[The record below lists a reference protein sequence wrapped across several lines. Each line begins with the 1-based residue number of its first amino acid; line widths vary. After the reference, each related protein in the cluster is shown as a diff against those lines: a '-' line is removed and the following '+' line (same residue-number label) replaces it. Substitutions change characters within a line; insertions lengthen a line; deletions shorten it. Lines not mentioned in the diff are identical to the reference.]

1 MTEPYPY
8 ARQVIDIVGGAIR
21 TAAIIGRNRFTVHKF
36 TYPIGKSGGYG
47 GMIPMA
53 DAIKL
58 LEHGEATGD
67 YFLTPQDFFKL
78 RHVPQEDGS

>member
-1 MTEPYPY
+1 
-8 ARQVIDIVGGAIR
+8 
-21 TAAIIGRNRFTVHKF
+21 
-36 TYPIGKSGGYG
+36 
-47 GMIPMA
+47 MIPMA